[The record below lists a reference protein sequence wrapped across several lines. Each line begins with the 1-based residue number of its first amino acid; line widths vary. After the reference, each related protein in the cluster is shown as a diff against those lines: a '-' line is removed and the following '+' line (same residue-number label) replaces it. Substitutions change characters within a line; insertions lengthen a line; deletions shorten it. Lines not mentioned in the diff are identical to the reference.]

1 MPAITITLDGVALR
15 DIPLTKARTTL
26 GRRPYNDIVMD
37 HLAVSGEHAVF
48 VLHPDG
54 VELLDLHSTNGTY
67 VNGKAVV
74 SARVSADDLIEIGR
88 YQIRLHASAPE
99 GAVAAPPSPPS
110 VTPVTPVTVAAPP
123 PPPAAL
129 GSARIRVLNG
139 PAAGKE
145 MPLTKVVTTLGKPGI
160 AVAAI
165 THRGTGYTF
174 ALVEGE
180 QAPTINGSPMGRD
193 PVPLQDQDVLELA
206 GTQMRFLTQ

>member
-74 SARVSADDLIEIGR
+74 SARVTANDLIEIGR
-88 YQIRLHASAPE
+88 YQIRLHAPA
-99 GAVAAPPSPPS
+99 AVANVVHAPSSPP
-110 VTPVTPVTVAAPP
+110 AAPP
-123 PPPAAL
+123 PAATPTAQQTAL
-129 GSARIRVLNG
+129 GGASIEVLNG

-165 THRGTGYTF
+165 THRGSGYTF
-174 ALVEGE
+174 ALVDGE
-180 QAPTINGSPMGRD
+180 QSPLINGSPIGRE
-193 PVPLQDQDVLELA
+193 PVALQHQDVLELA
-206 GTQMRFLTQ
+206 GTQMRFLIH

>member
-88 YQIRLHASAPE
+88 YQIRLHATAPE
-99 GAVAAPPSPPS
+99 VSVAHEPSSPP
-110 VTPVTPVTVAAPP
+110 AAPP
-123 PPPAAL
+123 PAATPTAQQTAL
-129 GSARIRVLNG
+129 GSASIEVLNG

-165 THRGTGYTF
+165 THRGSGYTF
-174 ALVEGE
+174 ALVDGE
-180 QAPTINGSPMGRD
+180 QSPLINGSPIGRE
-193 PVPLQDQDVLELA
+193 PVTLQHQDVLELA
-206 GTQMRFLTQ
+206 GTQMRFLIH